1 MSLNSLKVRQE
12 ISAQYETRSR
22 SVDLAFAA
30 AVALLNIFELYLLYQ
45 VRKRKHYENIL
56 ISLSFADLL
65 FGVSN
70 VLVCTVF
77 LADVEKHDVLQ
88 IFNTT
93 FLFFVVTSILHLFLI
108 NFDRLWM
115 ISKPIKHKI
124 YFTSQR
130 VKQALAVLWVLSI
143 VVSVSLLLANEYTS
157 TFKTVTRRSIVIRNG
172 NGTGPSVNQ
181 GNLSSLV
188 VSELSV
194 DTTTITPL
202 QSNLIP
208 QTNTTMTRTPN
219 VNTFEI
225 ETQSKFE
232 ETMKDAL
239 SYIIIVADVTFIA
252 CNIVIV
258 YILSRH
264 QKKMVHQI
272 PSSSIKN
279 NSMAKERK
287 VSVICLIVTL
297 TFVLFTF
304 PFAVMKLFSSTNAVP
319 FWANILL
326 VVNSG
331 MNSIVYF
338 FRARIEKL
346 VVQWFW
352 SKDEDSDDSHG
363 NETLPPLAPV
373 SPSVPAV

>member
-1 MSLNSLKVRQE
+1 M
-12 ISAQYETRSR
+12 
-22 SVDLAFAA
+22 DLVFGA
-30 AVALLNIFELYLLYQ
+30 AVALLNIIELYLLYQ

-65 FGVSN
+65 FGISN

-77 LADVEKHDVLQ
+77 LADVEKRGVLQ

-93 FLFFVVTSILHLFLI
+93 FFFFVVTSILHLLLI
-108 NFDRLWM
+108 KLDRLWM
-115 ISKPIKHKI
+115 VYKPIKHKI
-124 YFTSQR
+124 YFTGQR
-130 VKQALAVLWVLSI
+130 VKQALAVIWIVSIMLS
-143 VVSVSLLLANEYTS
+143 VSVVLVNDYTS
-157 TFKTVTRRSIVIRNG
+157 TFKTVTRHTIVTRNG
-172 NGTGPSVNQ
+172 NGTGLFLNTTA
-181 GNLSSLV
+181 
-188 VSELSV
+188 
-194 DTTTITPL
+194 TTTTAPTRL
-202 QSNLIP
+202 RSTLP
-208 QTNTTMTRTPN
+208 RRNTTTTRIPN

-225 ETQSKFE
+225 ETQSKFGD
-232 ETMKDAL
+232 TMKDAL

-252 CNIVIV
+252 CNIAIV

-264 QKKMVHQI
+264 QKKKMHQI
-272 PSSSIKN
+272 SSSSIKN
-279 NSMAKERK
+279 SGMTKERK

-304 PFAVMKLFSSTNAVP
+304 PFTVMRLSGSTNAVS

-346 VVQWFW
+346 VGRWFS
-352 SKDEDSDDSHG
+352 SKDEDSNDSHG
-363 NETLPPLAPV
+363 NEMLPPLTPISLSGQQFSTPQGSEIDFPLTDV
-373 SPSVPAV
+373 KKQSNM